1 MPNFASINALHDYY
15 RDYLEAVKSIPID
28 YKTWNHGITWHNH
41 HRTVMETRFAYDDVH
56 DVLLLADLKVLRA
69 RAFRGS
75 LARQGTPTGWTDGH
89 SRKGDVT

>member
-1 MPNFASINALHDYY
+1 MMFCFPKMKDFVCA
-15 RDYLEAVKSIPID
+15 
-28 YKTWNHGITWHNH
+28 NHQKWGLTWHNH